1 MNFYFGY
8 VYIDYPKPASLKIG
22 KEQATYPG
30 QASLSI
36 YLGISFMP
44 SKRLHKVG
52 EKEWCAVWQN
62 PSGRGF
68 VRKLSSEVDFIW

>member
-1 MNFYFGY
+1 MFFFLLGEF
-8 VYIDYPKPASLKIG
+8 DYPKPASLKIG

-52 EKEWCAVWQN
+52 EKEWCAV
-62 PSGRGF
+62 
-68 VRKLSSEVDFIW
+68 